1 MITPEEKK
9 MFKILYALSKTGN
22 LGDFEWQW
30 EDLYYN
36 EERFLEPSAKDFVE
50 DDRYRSG
57 KKLKLPMAVA
67 KILREFYIRE
77 ISPLITKGF
86 KDLLEKVDTDDV
98 PRSEI
103 YFTINNVTKRI
114 LAYVEIEY
122 YVDYPESFQWDEDD
136 DINPLLDELRL
147 INPETTRYFLGF
159 DGGGDSG
166 SLDNEIISD
175 GPTNESHN
183 VPERIKDWC
192 YGNLP
197 GGWEIDNGSTGNFT
211 FDLTENSI
219 QLELTYS
226 ASESELQTIYD
237 ESFVS

>member
-30 EDLYYN
+30 EDLNYN
-36 EERFLEPSAKDFVE
+36 EKRFLEPSTEDFVE
-50 DDRYRSG
+50 DNTYRP
-57 KKLKLPMAVA
+57 KKLKIPMAVV

-86 KDLLEKVDTDDV
+86 EDLLEKVDTDDD

-103 YFTINNVTKRI
+103 YFTINTVTKRI

-122 YVDYPESFQWDEDD
+122 YVDHPESFQWDEDD

-147 INPETTRYFLGF
+147 INPEATRYFLGF

-166 SLDNEIISD
+166 SLDNNIISD
-175 GPTNESHN
+175 GPTNEFHM

-197 GGWEIDNGSTGNFT
+197 GGWEIDNGSRGDFT
-211 FDLTENSI
+211 FDLTENTI